1 MPLTLAET
9 PLYYKD
15 SQGQYHRIMS
25 GADMTGYRTAAAQ
38 DAIDAAQ
45 DAEIAKLS
53 SAIKVYDLS
62 YTGISVTAGQ
72 SVSQQ
77 YSFPVIN
84 GWSRAFVSVHGVS
97 GSGTGRAIITIHG
110 NPSSGYVWIGATD
123 TAVTANFTIRCLY
136 VRNELYENVTPT

>member
-1 MPLTLAET
+1 MPLTFAET
-9 PLYYKD
+9 PLYYRD
-15 SQGQYHRIMS
+15 SQGQYHRVMS
-25 GADMTGYRTAAAQ
+25 GADMTGYRTAAEQ
-38 DAIDAAQ
+38 DEIDAAQ

-77 YSFPVIN
+77 YSFPVIS
-84 GWSRAFVSVHGVS
+84 GWSRAFVSVYGVS
-97 GSGTGRAIITIHG
+97 GTGTGRAIITLHG
-110 NPSSGYVWIGATD
+110 NQSSGYVWIGATD

-136 VRNELYENVTPT
+136 VRNELYENITPT

>member
-1 MPLTLAET
+1 MPLTFAET

-15 SQGQYHRIMS
+15 DQGQYHRIMT
-25 GADMTGYRTAAAQ
+25 GADMTGYRTAAEQ

-45 DAEIAKLS
+45 DAEIAKLRG
-53 SAIKVYDLS
+53 AIKVSDLS
-62 YTGISVTAGQ
+62 YTGISVPAGQ

-77 YSFPVIN
+77 YSFPVIS

-97 GSGTGRAIITIHG
+97 GSGTGRVIITIHG
-110 NPSSGYVWIGATD
+110 TPSSGYVWIGSTD